1 MTYEVETLKTAKQL
15 KRLIV
20 RNGGAAAIWPL
31 YSWKTNRINGW
42 RVEIPYASV
51 EVLGAIENAG
61 IL

>member
-1 MTYEVETLKTAKQL
+1 MTYEVETLKTAKRL

-31 YSWKTNRINGW
+31 YSWRTNRVNGW
-42 RVEIPYASV
+42 RVEIPYVSV
-51 EVLGAIENAG
+51 EVLSAIENAG